1 MDDLLGEDWQTASK
15 PKPVDATARNLSYGL
30 QHNSL
35 RASPAIPTSG
45 VTTPQ
50 SISRPSSTT
59 PAVKNPPQ
67 KDRFENLLSLKSQK
81 PTKPLTL
88 LEQQQKALSEKRRQQ
103 EEQSQLWDTLGSNVN
118 DNQARSGTPK
128 LGQSY
133 SGGSKDEEDDILA
146 AFNKAA
152 PVNNAS
158 HFPPPRAEAL
168 SGGNTIASTSF
179 SQNPDSSLEVFND
192 DDDPFGLGTIA
203 NGSNRARNEPGVTHH
218 DNDEED
224 ILGDLGRPISELA
237 PKKAATRENAP
248 RVATREPQ
256 QDGAVAELVDMG
268 FPIDNARLAL
278 AENDGDVQRAVGWLL
293 QQAHE
298 ESKQKAKQNL
308 PERQQAPP
316 STEAIPSS
324 QSRDAQRRAG
334 ADRHGGSTGARR
346 HDTASPARSDK
357 DAAQIASELGNK
369 LFKGANSLWKA
380 SQKQMTKTIAE
391 FQQERDSSSPKWMQ
405 EAVADTSRSGSQNRA
420 RQAADNRRV
429 ANITDEAAML
439 DMPREEPASR
449 TSRPASSLPTND
461 PPSRARSP
469 MAPLTNKPVGSMPS
483 PAQQA
488 PQPEKRYASR
498 VSRLEV
504 EEQSAQAYVSPARRK
519 AATPKPQPRPQP
531 QPQMEPEVDLFSP
544 APVKTNSTTCSAISS
559 QSDHKKPPPISRAP
573 APPTRPTPAKRDIPA
588 VSASALS
595 SSAAHRKIGG
605 EAFKRGDFG
614 SAHESYTRALTPL
627 PATHPVTIIVLVN
640 RCLTALKTGDAKM
653 AVADADRALAI
664 IGDSKGIGEVI
675 DLGAGEASKDMR
687 DFYGKALMRKAEAL
701 EHLEKWTEAAG
712 VWHIAIA
719 AGIGGATS
727 IRGRDRCEKAS
738 APQTA
743 APKPRPATTAPR
755 ANTAPPSAGLQRPA
769 VSSATS
775 AEAVKKLRAANA
787 AAEKADDEKFAL
799 YDQVEARLASW
810 KGGKADNLRALLQ
823 SLDAV
828 LWPEAGWKKV
838 GMSDLV
844 MPNKVKI
851 IYMKAIAKVH
861 PDKVSRPIL
870 DRMN

>member
-158 HFPPPRAEAL
+158 HFPPPRAETL

-334 ADRHGGSTGARR
+334 ADRHGGNTGARR

-420 RQAADNRRV
+420 RQAADNRR
-429 ANITDEAAML
+429 
-439 DMPREEPASR
+439 
-449 TSRPASSLPTND
+449 
-461 PPSRARSP
+461 
-469 MAPLTNKPVGSMPS
+469 
-483 PAQQA
+483 
-488 PQPEKRYASR
+488 
-498 VSRLEV
+498 
-504 EEQSAQAYVSPARRK
+504 
-519 AATPKPQPRPQP
+519 
-531 QPQMEPEVDLFSP
+531 
-544 APVKTNSTTCSAISS
+544 
-559 QSDHKKPPPISRAP
+559 SDHKKPPPISRAP

-861 PDKVSRPIL
+861 PDKIPQ
-870 DRMN
+870 DATTEQRMISGAVFSALNEAWDKFKTDNNL